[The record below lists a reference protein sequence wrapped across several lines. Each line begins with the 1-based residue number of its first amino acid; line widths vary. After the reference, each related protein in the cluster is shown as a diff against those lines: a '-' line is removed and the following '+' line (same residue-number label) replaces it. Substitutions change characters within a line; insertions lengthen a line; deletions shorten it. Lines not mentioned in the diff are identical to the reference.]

1 MPIFYH
7 SDKTKAQRLVS
18 QLKQHSILEKGNT
31 SIIV

>member
-18 QLKQHSILEKGNT
+18 WLKQCSLEKGNN
-31 SIIV
+31 SIIL